1 MTSAAMKPPIN
12 DALNRTFAIVLAT
25 VAAAVVFATGHSS
38 AATHPTISLDDAAR
52 LDLTKSSIID
62 VRYAGDY
69 RRSHIKGAISIPY
82 YKLDKIDLPK
92 ERPIVTY
99 CSGIGCAL
107 GMDTAAKLKEMGYT
121 NVRYLLG
128 GISEW
133 DLKGYPIVRDE
144 IPVKPAG
151 PGMFESAEIAPP
163 VVNRNLDKVF
173 VLDTRSEQEYTAGHV
188 PGSRNIPLERLT
200 EGLGELRGEIIVC
213 DRTPARWKK
222 AVLLLKEKGFDAHAM
237 SGGIGAWAGSKLKL
251 DVGADER

>member
-1 MTSAAMKPPIN
+1 MKPLAFI
-12 DALNRTFAIVLAT
+12 FAIASIGSSGQ
-25 VAAAVVFATGHSS
+25 AAAVEASRTP
-38 AATHPTISLDDAAR
+38 HPTISLADAAA
-52 LDLTKSSIID
+52 LDLTKASIID
-62 VRYAGDY
+62 VRYSGDY

-92 ERPIVTY
+92 DRPIVTY

-144 IPVKPAG
+144 ISIKPAG

-222 AVLLLKEKGFDAHAM
+222 AVLILKEKGFDAHAM

-251 DVGADER
+251 EVGADER